1 MSVLNRA
8 MFRIPGQ
15 DQISGIMRSSPELIR
30 VSTANASPLNKSF
43 VIPPP
48 AVKVP
53 SLNMNMV
60 DGVASAAKSDGKYIF
75 PRVAEI
81 STEDIDPEAE
91 KTKLEQ
97 LKEIAATEK
106 KLTTDTAKKE
116 SDKTVDNLGNKINK
130 SNQDIFDKEA
140 ENFGG
145 GDISLK
151 EAPLTSNVVKDDTG
165 TTTTRKEFD
174 FSDTKEGMEK
184 ISTEIQNL
192 YTNFSKDMS
201 NLGNR
206 DLFGT
211 TMNESVEAYREA
223 LGKRP
228 KEIGFDDVKDD
239 VFELLGYNRDT
250 LDENLS
256 KDQQSAIWLNVMRAG
271 LAVAAGESDNA
282 LTNVAKGFGVG
293 LEGYGRDIKDI
304 NEDYREDV
312 KTYTTTAYTMLKD
325 AKAEELAKNTLNLQR
340 ASAEFQITSKFFGIE
355 RENLLNQLNRE
366 VAGKM
371 LKMNHLK
378 AFSEMN
384 FEKYKFDVSREQA
397 DRANEL
403 AFNKLKMMTPEL
415 ITGAI
420 LDGYVELKDPNKP
433 ATPDNL
439 KPTKKFADSGKSIT
453 TILANKNIR
462 SLTNEQTTRNIL
474 GKIGGYGITYTG
486 NKELPQDAQNAI
498 GQKISELEKSG
509 SNYKK
514 AMDAQYPQYN
524 VALAE
529 IIGAYRPLQKFEGV
543 KLDFES
549 LNENIKSAIRDAIN
563 NNTGDKI
570 AETFNNNKDLFI
582 NFSLSNQV
590 LNVYIQYRRH
600 KLHIF

>member
-43 VIPPP
+43 Q
-48 AVKVP
+48 VP
-53 SLNMNMV
+53 KMNMNMV
-60 DGVASAAKSDGKYIF
+60 PGVASDAKSQSGKFIF
-75 PRVAEI
+75 PQVIA
-81 STEDIDPEAE
+81 SSEDVDPTRGGNQKEV
-91 KTKLEQ
+91 LDQ
-97 LKEIAATEK
+97 LKELSKTE
-106 KLTTDTAKKE
+106 LEAKKKE
-116 SDKTVDNLGNKINK
+116 QEDRGETFAKKINK
-130 SNQDIFDKEA
+130 SNQDIFDKDA

-145 GDISLK
+145 GDIPVS
-151 EAPLTSNVVKDDTG
+151 EAPLTSNVVKKDGTD
-165 TTTTRKEFD
+165 TTTTTKDFD
-174 FSDTKEGMEK
+174 FSDTKEGMQK

-271 LAVAAGESDNA
+271 LAVGAGESDNA

-340 ASAEFQITSKFFGIE
+340 AGAEFQITSKFFGIE

-366 VAGKM
+366 VAGRM

-397 DRANEL
+397 DKANEL

-415 ITGAI
+415 ITGAM

-474 GKIGGYGITYTG
+474 GKLGGYGIIYKG
-486 NKELPQDAQNAI
+486 KKELPQDAQDAI
-498 GQKISELEKSG
+498 GQKIRELEKSG
-509 SNYKK
+509 SIYKK
-514 AMDAQYPQYN
+514 AMDPSDPNYGT
-524 VALAE
+524 ALSQV
-529 IIGAYRPLQKFEGV
+529 IGAFKSLQKFDGV
-543 KLDFES
+543 KLDFNQLDEDIK
-549 LNENIKSAIRDAIN
+549 NELRDAQE
-563 NNTGDKI
+563 GDPI
-570 AETFNNNKDLFI
+570 LNIFNKSRDLFI
-582 NFSLSNQV
+582 NIDLS
-590 LNVYIQYRRH
+590 
-600 KLHIF
+600 

>member
-43 VIPPP
+43 Q
-48 AVKVP
+48 VP
-53 SLNMNMV
+53 KMNMNMV
-60 DGVASAAKSDGKYIF
+60 PGVASAAKSDGKFIF
-75 PRVAEI
+75 PQVIA
-81 STEDIDPEAE
+81 SSEDVDPTRGGNQKEV
-91 KTKLEQ
+91 LDQ
-97 LKEIAATEK
+97 LKELSKTE
-106 KLTTDTAKKE
+106 LEAKKKE
-116 SDKTVDNLGNKINK
+116 QEDRGETFAKKINK
-130 SNQDIFDKEA
+130 SNQDIFDKDA

-145 GDISLK
+145 GDIPVS
-151 EAPLTSNVVKDDTG
+151 EAPLTSNVVKKDGTD
-165 TTTTRKEFD
+165 TTTTTKDFD
-174 FSDTKEGMEK
+174 FSDTKEGMQK

-340 ASAEFQITSKFFGIE
+340 AGAEFQITSKFFGIE

-366 VAGKM
+366 VAGRM

-397 DRANEL
+397 DKANEL
-403 AFNKLKMMTPEL
+403 AFNKLQMMTPEL

-439 KPTKKFADSGKSIT
+439 KPTKKFADSGKSLT

-462 SLTNEQTTRNIL
+462 SLTDTQTTRNIL
-474 GKIGGYGITYTG
+474 GKLGGYGIVYKG
-486 NKELPQDAQNAI
+486 KKELSQDAQDAI

-514 AMDAQYPQYN
+514 AMDAQFPQYN

-549 LNENIKSAIRDAIN
+549 LNENIKSAIRDALN

-582 NFSLSNQV
+582 NFSLSN
-590 LNVYIQYRRH
+590 
-600 KLHIF
+600 

>member
-223 LGKRP
+223 LGKKP

-582 NFSLSNQV
+582 NFSLSN
-590 LNVYIQYRRH
+590 
-600 KLHIF
+600 

>member
-43 VIPPP
+43 Q
-48 AVKVP
+48 VP
-53 SLNMNMV
+53 KMNMNMV
-60 DGVASAAKSDGKYIF
+60 PGVASDAKSQSGKFIF
-75 PRVAEI
+75 PQVIA
-81 STEDIDPEAE
+81 SSEDVDPTRGGNQKEV
-91 KTKLEQ
+91 LDQ
-97 LKEIAATEK
+97 LKELSKTE
-106 KLTTDTAKKE
+106 LEAKKKE
-116 SDKTVDNLGNKINK
+116 QEDRGETFAKKINK
-130 SNQDIFDKEA
+130 SNQDIFDKDA

-145 GDISLK
+145 GDIPVS
-151 EAPLTSNVVKDDTG
+151 EAPLTSNVVKKDGTD
-165 TTTTRKEFD
+165 TTTTTKDFD
-174 FSDTKEGMEK
+174 FSDTKEGMQK

-340 ASAEFQITSKFFGIE
+340 AGAEFQITSKFFGIE

-366 VAGKM
+366 VAGRM

-397 DRANEL
+397 DKANEL

-415 ITGAI
+415 ITGAM

-474 GKIGGYGITYTG
+474 GKLGGYGIIYKG
-486 NKELPQDAQNAI
+486 KKELPQDAQDAI
-498 GQKISELEKSG
+498 GQKIRELEKSG
-509 SNYKK
+509 SIYKK
-514 AMDAQYPQYN
+514 AMDPSDPNYGT
-524 VALAE
+524 ALSQV
-529 IIGAYRPLQKFEGV
+529 IGAFKSLQKFDGV
-543 KLDFES
+543 KLDFNQLDEDIK
-549 LNENIKSAIRDAIN
+549 NELRDAQE
-563 NNTGDKI
+563 GDPI
-570 AETFNNNKDLFI
+570 LNIFNKSRDLFI
-582 NFSLSNQV
+582 NIDLS
-590 LNVYIQYRRH
+590 
-600 KLHIF
+600 

>member
-43 VIPPP
+43 Q
-48 AVKVP
+48 VP
-53 SLNMNMV
+53 KMNMNMV
-60 DGVASAAKSDGKYIF
+60 PGVASDAKSQSGKFIF
-75 PRVAEI
+75 PQVIA
-81 STEDIDPEAE
+81 SSEDVDPTRGGNQKEV
-91 KTKLEQ
+91 LDQ
-97 LKEIAATEK
+97 LKELSKTE
-106 KLTTDTAKKE
+106 LEAKKKE
-116 SDKTVDNLGNKINK
+116 QEDRGETFAKKINK
-130 SNQDIFDKEA
+130 SNQDIFDKDA

-145 GDISLK
+145 GDIPVS
-151 EAPLTSNVVKDDTG
+151 EAPLTSNVVKKDGTD
-165 TTTTRKEFD
+165 TTTTTKDFD
-174 FSDTKEGMEK
+174 FSDTKEGMQK

-340 ASAEFQITSKFFGIE
+340 AGAEFQITSKFFGIE

-366 VAGKM
+366 VAGRM

-397 DRANEL
+397 DKANEL

-415 ITGAI
+415 ITGAM
-420 LDGYVELKDPNKP
+420 LDGYVELKAPNKP

-474 GKIGGYGITYTG
+474 GKLGGYGIIYKG
-486 NKELPQDAQNAI
+486 KKELPQDAQDAI
-498 GQKISELEKSG
+498 GQKIRELEKSG
-509 SNYKK
+509 SIYKK
-514 AMDAQYPQYN
+514 AMDPSDPNYGT
-524 VALAE
+524 ALSQV
-529 IIGAYRPLQKFEGV
+529 IGAFKSLQKFDGV
-543 KLDFES
+543 KLDFNQLDEDIK
-549 LNENIKSAIRDAIN
+549 NELRDAQE
-563 NNTGDKI
+563 GDPI
-570 AETFNNNKDLFI
+570 LNIFNKSRDLFI
-582 NFSLSNQV
+582 NIDLS
-590 LNVYIQYRRH
+590 
-600 KLHIF
+600 

>member
-1 MSVLNRA
+1 MIRNVFDRP
-8 MFRIPGQ
+8 MFNPNIRRNVP
-15 DQISGIMRSSPELIR
+15 SGIMASSPELIR

-43 VIPPP
+43 QI
-48 AVKVP
+48 P
-53 SLNMNMV
+53 SLKMNTTP
-60 DGVASAAKSDGKYIF
+60 GVASDAKSKSGEFIF
-75 PRVAEI
+75 PQVTSF
-81 STEDIDPEAE
+81 STEDADPTRGGNQKEV
-91 KTKLEQ
+91 LDQ
-97 LKEIAATEK
+97 LKELSKTE
-106 KLTTDTAKKE
+106 LEAKKKE
-116 SDKTVDNLGNKINK
+116 QEDRSETFAKKINK

-145 GDISLK
+145 GDISLE
-151 EAPLTSNVVKDDTG
+151 EAPLKSNVVKGDTD
-165 TTTTRKEFD
+165 TTTEEFD

-184 ISTEIQNL
+184 ISTEIQGL

-211 TMNESVEAYREA
+211 TMNRSVEAYREA

-228 KEIGFDDVKDD
+228 REIGFDDVKDD

-340 ASAEFQITSKFFGIE
+340 AGAEFQITSQFFGQE
-355 RENLLNQLNRE
+355 RENMLNQLNRE
-366 VAGKM
+366 VAGRM

-378 AFSEMN
+378 AFSEMD
-384 FEKYKFDVSREQA
+384 FEKFKFNVSREQA
-397 DRANEL
+397 EKANEI
-403 AFNKLKMMTPEL
+403 AFDKLKMMTPEL
-415 ITGAI
+415 ITGAM
-420 LDGYVELKDPNKP
+420 LDGYVELKDPTKP

-439 KPTKKFADSGKSIT
+439 KPTKKFTDSGKSLT

-462 SLTNEQTTRNIL
+462 SLTDTQTTRNIL
-474 GKIGGYGITYTG
+474 GKLGGYGITYTG
-486 NKELPQDAQNAI
+486 EKELSQDAQDAI
-498 GQKISELEKSG
+498 GQKVSELEKSG
-509 SNYKK
+509 SNYKE
-514 AMDAQYPQYN
+514 AMDAQYPNYN
-524 VALAE
+524 AALSE

-543 KLDFES
+543 KLDFEG
-549 LNENIKSAIRDAIN
+549 LNENIKSAIRNAIN
-563 NNTGDKI
+563 NNTGDII

-582 NFSLSNQV
+582 NYSLNP
-590 LNVYIQYRRH
+590 N
-600 KLHIF
+600 

>member
-15 DQISGIMRSSPELIR
+15 DQLSGIMRSSPELIR

-60 DGVASAAKSDGKYIF
+60 PGVSSAATSSDGKFIF

-174 FSDTKEGMEK
+174 FSDTKEGMQK

-340 ASAEFQITSKFFGIE
+340 AGAEFQITSKFFGIE

-378 AFSEMN
+378 AFSEMD
-384 FEKYKFDVSREQA
+384 FEKYKFDVSKEQA
-397 DRANEL
+397 DKANEL

-420 LDGYVELKDPNKP
+420 LDGYVELKDPTKP

-439 KPTKKFADSGKSIT
+439 KPTKKFAESGKSLT

-514 AMDAQYPQYN
+514 AMDAQYPNYN
-524 VALAE
+524 AALSE

-543 KLDFES
+543 KLSFES
-549 LNENIKSAIRDAIN
+549 LNENIKTAIRNALN
-563 NNTGDKI
+563 NDTGDEI
-570 AETFNNNKDLFI
+570 GTTFNNNRDLFI
-582 NFSLSNQV
+582 DFT
-590 LNVYIQYRRH
+590 LNP
-600 KLHIF
+600 

>member
-43 VIPPP
+43 Q
-48 AVKVP
+48 VP
-53 SLNMNMV
+53 KMNMNMV
-60 DGVASAAKSDGKYIF
+60 PGVASDAKSQSGKFIF
-75 PRVAEI
+75 PQVIA
-81 STEDIDPEAE
+81 SSEDVDPTRGGNQKEV
-91 KTKLEQ
+91 LDQ
-97 LKEIAATEK
+97 LKELSKTE
-106 KLTTDTAKKE
+106 LEAKKKE
-116 SDKTVDNLGNKINK
+116 QEDRGETFAKKINK
-130 SNQDIFDKEA
+130 SNQDIFDKDA

-145 GDISLK
+145 GDIPVS
-151 EAPLTSNVVKDDTG
+151 EAPLTSNVVKKDGTD
-165 TTTTRKEFD
+165 TTTTTKDFD
-174 FSDTKEGMEK
+174 FSDTKEGMQK

-340 ASAEFQITSKFFGIE
+340 AGAEFQITSIFFGIE

-366 VAGKM
+366 VAGRM

-397 DRANEL
+397 DKANEL

-415 ITGAI
+415 ITGAM

-474 GKIGGYGITYTG
+474 GKLGGYGIIYKG
-486 NKELPQDAQNAI
+486 KKELPQDAQDAI
-498 GQKISELEKSG
+498 GQKIRELEKSG
-509 SNYKK
+509 SIYKK
-514 AMDAQYPQYN
+514 AMDPSDPNYGT
-524 VALAE
+524 ALSQV
-529 IIGAYRPLQKFEGV
+529 IGAFKSLQKFDGV
-543 KLDFES
+543 KLDFNQLDEDIKNELRNAQEGDPI
-549 LNENIKSAIRDAIN
+549 LNIFNKSR
-563 NNTGDKI
+563 
-570 AETFNNNKDLFI
+570 DLFI
-582 NFSLSNQV
+582 NIDLS
-590 LNVYIQYRRH
+590 
-600 KLHIF
+600 

>member
-43 VIPPP
+43 Q
-48 AVKVP
+48 VP
-53 SLNMNMV
+53 KMNMNMV
-60 DGVASAAKSDGKYIF
+60 PGVASDAKSQSGKFIF
-75 PRVAEI
+75 PQVIA
-81 STEDIDPEAE
+81 SSEDVDPTRGGNQKEV
-91 KTKLEQ
+91 LDQ
-97 LKEIAATEK
+97 LKELSKTE
-106 KLTTDTAKKE
+106 LEAKKKE
-116 SDKTVDNLGNKINK
+116 QEDRGETFAKKINK
-130 SNQDIFDKEA
+130 SNQDIFDKDA

-145 GDISLK
+145 GDIPVS
-151 EAPLTSNVVKDDTG
+151 EAPLTSNVVKKDGTD
-165 TTTTRKEFD
+165 TTTTTKDFD
-174 FSDTKEGMEK
+174 FSDTKEGMQK

-271 LAVAAGESDNA
+271 LAVGAGESDNA

-340 ASAEFQITSKFFGIE
+340 AGAEFQITSKFFGIE

-366 VAGKM
+366 VAGRM
-371 LKMNHLK
+371 LKMNHRK
-378 AFSEMN
+378 AVSEMN
-384 FEKYKFDVSREQA
+384 FEKFKFDVSREQA
-397 DRANEL
+397 DKANEL

-415 ITGAI
+415 ITGAM

-474 GKIGGYGITYTG
+474 GKLGGYGIIYKG
-486 NKELPQDAQNAI
+486 KKELPQDAQDAI
-498 GQKISELEKSG
+498 GQKIRELEKSG
-509 SNYKK
+509 SIYKK
-514 AMDAQYPQYN
+514 AMDPSDPNYGT
-524 VALAE
+524 ALSQV
-529 IIGAYRPLQKFEGV
+529 IGAFKSLQKFDGV
-543 KLDFES
+543 KLDFNQLDEDIK
-549 LNENIKSAIRDAIN
+549 NELRDAQE
-563 NNTGDKI
+563 GDPI
-570 AETFNNNKDLFI
+570 LNIFNKSRDLFI
-582 NFSLSNQV
+582 NIDLS
-590 LNVYIQYRRH
+590 
-600 KLHIF
+600 

>member
-43 VIPPP
+43 QVPP
-48 AVKVP
+48 
-53 SLNMNMV
+53 LNMNMV
-60 DGVASAAKSDGKYIF
+60 PGVASAAKSDNKFIF

-81 STEDIDPEAE
+81 STEDVDPAAE

-116 SDKTVDNLGNKINK
+116 AEKTVDNLGKKINK
-130 SNQDIFDKEA
+130 SNQDIFDKDA

-145 GDISLK
+145 GDIPLS
-151 EAPLTSNVVKDDTG
+151 EAPLTSNVVKDNTG

-174 FSDTKEGMEK
+174 FSNTQQGMEK
-184 ISTEIQNL
+184 ISKEIQGL

-201 NLGNR
+201 NLSNR

-211 TMNESVEAYREA
+211 TMNKSVKAYREA
-223 LGKRP
+223 LGKKP

-256 KDQQSAIWLNVMRAG
+256 KDRQSAIWLNVMRAG

-340 ASAEFQITSKFFGIE
+340 AGAEFQITSKFFGIE

-366 VAGKM
+366 VAGRM

-384 FEKYKFDVSREQA
+384 FEKYKFDVSKEQA
-397 DRANEL
+397 DKANEL

-415 ITGAI
+415 ITGAM
-420 LDGYVELKDPNKP
+420 LDGYIELKDPTKP

-439 KPTKKFADSGKSIT
+439 KPTKKFTDSGKSLT

-462 SLTNEQTTRNIL
+462 SLTDTQTTRNIL
-474 GKIGGYGITYTG
+474 GKLGGYGITYTG
-486 NKELPQDAQNAI
+486 EKELSQDAQDAI

-514 AMDAQYPQYN
+514 AMDAQYPNYN
-524 VALAE
+524 AALSE

-549 LNENIKSAIRDAIN
+549 LNENIKSAIRDALN

-570 AETFNNNKDLFI
+570 ATTFNNNKDLFI
-582 NFSLSNQV
+582 NFSLSN
-590 LNVYIQYRRH
+590 
-600 KLHIF
+600 